1 MWKLFKTPANEGESV
16 AVGSLRSEVEDL
28 KAAVRGLEGRVK
40 GVEAEWD
47 NAFLKLRRIVGHV
60 TKTKGLDDL
69 LAQVPGPAMA
79 VNVTPKIEQPEPK
92 VRRVE
97 EMTRDEIASLQI
109 P

>member
-1 MWKLFKTPANEGESV
+1 MWKLFKSPANEGRRID
-16 AVGSLRSEVEDL
+16 AASLGVEVEEL

-60 TKTKGLDDL
+60 TKTKGLDDML
-69 LAQVPGPAMA
+69 PGPAMA
-79 VNVTPKIEQPEPK
+79 VTVTPKIEQPEPK

-97 EMTRDEIASLQI
+97 EMTRDEIASIQI